1 MTNWLILLIKQFI
14 DIIKYLLVADALFD
28 LEYDKN
34 KKLKEILAL
43 SIIIILVYLVL
54 FEHIVDIWI
63 ELNVVICFLY
73 LFIIYRDN
81 NIFNNIKVVAIVMF
95 IETVMEQF
103 ISLFSKYNINKI
115 DYSEVF
121 ISNIFKFFVISVITL
136 IINIIKSKKNIN
148 FNFNNISAYIYM
160 NIVFGFS
167 ATFFPLY
174 IVIVYKNMINLKINI
189 LITIIACVNIVV
201 STISINIFIKNKN
214 EKDKYYLESILKDET
229 LKLQEE
235 YYQKLID
242 NYAGLRN
249 FRHDIKAHYHV
260 LYKLLE
266 NNEHDDAKIYL
277 ENIFEKI
284 STVDVYSTNNLYI
297 SSILNSFDQ
306 TFKDNQINFDFSY
319 NVNSVIN
326 IDNMDICS
334 LFYNLVINAI
344 EANLKLSNNRY
355 IILNVVNIKNNL
367 LIKISNPIDDIK
379 EIEYIQERKSSK
391 NDAENHGIGLQKI
404 DEIVAKYNG
413 KNEYKVEDNCLINQI
428 VLLNI
433 LEF

>member
-1 MTNWLILLIKQFI
+1 
-14 DIIKYLLVADALFD
+14 
-28 LEYDKN
+28 
-34 KKLKEILAL
+34 
-43 SIIIILVYLVL
+43 
-54 FEHIVDIWI
+54 
-63 ELNVVICFLY
+63 
-73 LFIIYRDN
+73 
-81 NIFNNIKVVAIVMF
+81 
-95 IETVMEQF
+95 MEQF

>member
-43 SIIIILVYLVL
+43 SIIIILVYLVF
-54 FEHIVDIWI
+54 FEHIVDIWVD
-63 ELNVVICFLY
+63 LNAFICLIVQLILFRNKRIKTIKVTIVSTVVTTILEQFTDLFIRRDIYDVSNYDFIISNYFRFLIVVIFSLLFKYKRKGNIDDVLNYVY
-73 LFIIYRDN
+73 L
-81 NIFNNIKVVAIVMF
+81 NIFFSFGSTLFPLGIVQSNLFEIDIKPALA
-95 IETVMEQF
+95 T
-103 ISLFSKYNINKI
+103 SLF
-115 DYSEVF
+115 
-121 ISNIFKFFVISVITL
+121 
-136 IINIIKSKKNIN
+136 
-148 FNFNNISAYIYM
+148 AYI
-160 NIVFGFS
+160 N
-167 ATFFPLY
+167 
-174 IVIVYKNMINLKINI
+174 VI
-189 LITIIACVNIVV
+189 
-201 STISINIFIKNKN
+201 ISIISIIRFIKNKN
-214 EKDKYYLESILKDET
+214 EKDKYYLESIVKDET
-229 LKLQEE
+229 LKLQED

-242 NYAGLRN
+242 NYASLRN
-249 FRHDIKAHYHV
+249 FKHDIKAHYHV
-260 LYKLLE
+260 LYKLIE
-266 NNEHDDAKIYL
+266 NDKHDDAKEYL

-284 STVDVYSTNNLYI
+284 SSVDVYSTNNLYI

-326 IDNMDICS
+326 MDNMDICS
-334 LFYNLVINAI
+334 LFYNLVINAT
-344 EANLKLSNNRY
+344 EANLKLSDNRY

-379 EIEYIQERKSSK
+379 EIKYIQERKSSK
-391 NDAENHGIGLQKI
+391 IDAENHGIGLQKI

-413 KNEYKVEDNCLINQI
+413 KNEYRIEDNCLINQI
-428 VLLNI
+428 VLLNV

>member
-54 FEHIVDIWI
+54 FEHIVDIWVD
-63 ELNVVICFLY
+63 LNAFICLIFLIIIFRTKLFSMIKMILIIIIITSSLEQFSDLLINY
-73 LFIIYRDN
+73 NIYNTSIDDFIFSNILRLIIIIIVFCIIKFFRITFINNLSADASLYIHMNIIFGFSSTIFPLFIVILYKN
-81 NIFNNIKVVAIVMF
+81 E
-95 IETVMEQF
+95 IES
-103 ISLFSKYNINKI
+103 SLLL
-115 DYSEVF
+115 
-121 ISNIFKFFVISVITL
+121 FVITIV
-136 IINIIKSKKNIN
+136 
-148 FNFNNISAYIYM
+148 AYM
-160 NIVFGFS
+160 NIV
-167 ATFFPLY
+167 
-174 IVIVYKNMINLKINI
+174 
-189 LITIIACVNIVV
+189 
-201 STISINIFIKNKN
+201 ISIISIVSFIKNKN
-214 EKDKYYLESILKDET
+214 EKDKYYLESIVKDET
-229 LKLQEE
+229 LKLQED

-249 FRHDIKAHYHV
+249 FKHDIKAHYHV
-260 LYKLLE
+260 MYKLLE
-266 NNEHDDAKIYL
+266 NNKHDDAKIYL

-284 STVDVYSTNNLYI
+284 SSVDVYSTNNLYI

-326 IDNMDICS
+326 MDNMDICS

-367 LIKISNPIDDIK
+367 LIKILNPISDIK

-404 DEIVAKYNG
+404 DEIVSKYNG

-428 VLLNI
+428 ALLNV

>member
-43 SIIIILVYLVL
+43 SIMIVLVYLVL
-54 FEHIVDIWI
+54 FEHIVDIWVD
-63 ELNVVICFLY
+63 LNAFICLIVQLILFRNKRIKTIKVTIVSTVVTTILEQFTDLFIRRDIYDVSNYDFIISNYFRFLIVVIFSLLFKYKRKGNIDDVLNYVY
-73 LFIIYRDN
+73 L
-81 NIFNNIKVVAIVMF
+81 NIFFSFGSTLFPLGIVQSNLFEIDIKPALA
-95 IETVMEQF
+95 T
-103 ISLFSKYNINKI
+103 SLF
-115 DYSEVF
+115 
-121 ISNIFKFFVISVITL
+121 
-136 IINIIKSKKNIN
+136 
-148 FNFNNISAYIYM
+148 AYI
-160 NIVFGFS
+160 N
-167 ATFFPLY
+167 
-174 IVIVYKNMINLKINI
+174 VI
-189 LITIIACVNIVV
+189 
-201 STISINIFIKNKN
+201 ISIISIIRFIKNKN
-214 EKDKYYLESILKDET
+214 EKDKYYLESIVKDET
-229 LKLQEE
+229 LKLQED

-242 NYAGLRN
+242 NYASLRN
-249 FRHDIKAHYHV
+249 FKHDIKAHYHV
-260 LYKLLE
+260 LYKLIE
-266 NNEHDDAKIYL
+266 NDKHDDAKMYL

-284 STVDVYSTNNLYI
+284 SSVDVYSTNNLYI

-326 IDNMDICS
+326 MDNMDICS

-344 EANLKLSNNRY
+344 EANLKLSNDRY

-367 LIKISNPIDDIK
+367 LIKISNPINDIK

-391 NDAENHGIGLQKI
+391 IDTENHGIGLQKI

-413 KNEYKVEDNCLINQI
+413 KNEYKIEDNCLINQI
-428 VLLNI
+428 VLLNV

>member
-54 FEHIVDIWI
+54 FEHIVDIWVD
-63 ELNVVICFLY
+63 LNVVICFISLII
-73 LFIIYRDN
+73 LFRN
-81 NIFNNIKVVAIVMF
+81 NNIKTLKILIVSIIITTIIEQFVDLF
-95 IETVMEQF
+95 IE
-103 ISLFSKYNINKI
+103 YKI
-115 DYSEVF
+115 IEVSEIKF
-121 ISNIFKFFVISVITL
+121 LLSNCLRFFVIVVIYIL
-136 IINIIKSKKNIN
+136 SKIIIMLYNKYN
-148 FNFNNISAYIYM
+148 FNKFSSYIYM
-160 NIVFGFS
+160 NIIFSFS
-167 ATFFPLY
+167 ATIFPL
-174 IVIVYKNMINLKINI
+174 
-189 LITIIACVNIVV
+189 IIAQTYDNKIKYQLSVIIKIVAITNII
-201 STISINIFIKNKN
+201 ISIISIVLFIKNKN
-214 EKDKYYLESILKDET
+214 EKDKYYLENIVKDET
-229 LKLQEE
+229 LKLQED

-242 NYAGLRN
+242 NYASLRN
-249 FRHDIKAHYHV
+249 FKHDIKAHYHV
-260 LYKLLE
+260 LYKLIE
-266 NNEHDDAKIYL
+266 NDKHDDAKEYL

-284 STVDVYSTNNLYI
+284 SSVDVYSTNNLYI

-326 IDNMDICS
+326 MDNMDICS
-334 LFYNLVINAI
+334 LFYNLVINAT
-344 EANLKLSNNRY
+344 EANLKLSDNRY

-379 EIEYIQERKSSK
+379 EIKYIQERKSSK
-391 NDAENHGIGLQKI
+391 IDAENHGIGLQKI

-413 KNEYKVEDNCLINQI
+413 KNEYRIEDNCLINQI
-428 VLLNI
+428 VLLNV

>member
-43 SIIIILVYLVL
+43 SIMIILVYLAL

-63 ELNVVICFLY
+63 DLNAFICLIVQLILFRNKRIKTIKVTIVSTVVTTILEQFTD
-73 LFIIYRDN
+73 LFIRRDIYDVSNYGFIISNFFRFAIIIIFSFLFKYKRKINMSDSLN
-81 NIFNNIKVVAIVMF
+81 YIYLNIFFGFSSTLFPLAIVQSNLF
-95 IETVMEQF
+95 KIKSILAFGTTVF
-103 ISLFSKYNINKI
+103 AY
-115 DYSEVF
+115 
-121 ISNIFKFFVISVITL
+121 
-136 IINIIKSKKNIN
+136 INII
-148 FNFNNISAYIYM
+148 
-160 NIVFGFS
+160 
-167 ATFFPLY
+167 
-174 IVIVYKNMINLKINI
+174 
-189 LITIIACVNIVV
+189 
-201 STISINIFIKNKN
+201 ISIISIILFIKNKN
-214 EKDKYYLESILKDET
+214 EKDKYYLESTVKDET
-229 LKLQEE
+229 IKLQEV

-242 NYAGLRN
+242 NYASLRN
-249 FRHDIKAHYHV
+249 FKHDIKAHYHV

-266 NNEHDDAKIYL
+266 NNKHVDAKDYL

-284 STVDVYSTNNLYI
+284 NSVDVYNTNNLYI

-326 IDNMDICS
+326 MDNMDICS

-355 IILNVVNIKNNL
+355 IILNIVNIKNNL
-367 LIKISNPIDDIK
+367 LIKILNPINDIK

-391 NDAENHGIGLQKI
+391 IDTENHGIGLQKV

-413 KNEYKVEDNCLINQI
+413 KNEYRIEDNCLINQI
-428 VLLNI
+428 VLLNV

>member
-54 FEHIVDIWI
+54 FEHIVDIWV
-63 ELNVVICFLY
+63 ELNVVICFIFLVIILRTRLSKLIRY
-73 LFIIYRDN
+73 ISISMMSVTLIEEFVDLFI
-81 NIFNNIKVVAIVMF
+81 
-95 IETVMEQF
+95 E
-103 ISLFSKYNINKI
+103 YNITEEYYFLICNILIFVIVLIISKVISMIQYKKKISEIEWYIYINMLFAISSTIFPIIIVQTYENKI
-115 DYSEVF
+115 KYSLS
-121 ISNIFKFFVISVITL
+121 IVITL
-136 IINIIKSKKNIN
+136 IAYINII
-148 FNFNNISAYIYM
+148 IS
-160 NIVFGFS
+160 IV
-167 ATFFPLY
+167 L
-174 IVIVYKNMINLKINI
+174 INLF
-189 LITIIACVNIVV
+189 L
-201 STISINIFIKNKN
+201 KNKN
-214 EKDKYYLESILKDET
+214 EKDKYYLESIVKDET
-229 LKLQEE
+229 LKLQED

-242 NYAGLRN
+242 NYASLRN
-249 FRHDIKAHYHV
+249 FKHDIKAHYHV
-260 LYKLLE
+260 FYKLLE
-266 NNEHDDAKIYL
+266 NDNYDEAKKYL

-284 STVDVYSTNNLYI
+284 SLVDVYSTNNLYI

-326 IDNMDICS
+326 MDNMDICS

-344 EANLKLSNNRY
+344 EANLKLSNDRY
-355 IILNVVNIKNNL
+355 IILNIVNIKNNL
-367 LIKISNPIDDIK
+367 LIKILNPINDIK

-391 NDAENHGIGLQKI
+391 IDTENHGIGLQKI

-413 KNEYKVEDNCLINQI
+413 KNEYKIEDNCLINQI
-428 VLLNI
+428 VLLNV

>member
-43 SIIIILVYLVL
+43 SIMIVLVYLVL

-63 ELNVVICFLY
+63 DLNAFICLIVQLILFRNKRIKTIKVTIVSTVVTTILEQFTDIFIRRDIY
-73 LFIIYRDN
+73 DVSNYGFIISNFFRFAIIIIFSFLFKYKRKINMSDSLN
-81 NIFNNIKVVAIVMF
+81 YIYLNIFFGFSSTLFPLAIVQSNLF
-95 IETVMEQF
+95 KIKSILAFGTTVF
-103 ISLFSKYNINKI
+103 AY
-115 DYSEVF
+115 
-121 ISNIFKFFVISVITL
+121 
-136 IINIIKSKKNIN
+136 INII
-148 FNFNNISAYIYM
+148 
-160 NIVFGFS
+160 
-167 ATFFPLY
+167 
-174 IVIVYKNMINLKINI
+174 
-189 LITIIACVNIVV
+189 
-201 STISINIFIKNKN
+201 ISIISIILFIKNKN
-214 EKDKYYLESILKDET
+214 EKDKYYLESTVKDET
-229 LKLQEE
+229 IKLQEV

-242 NYAGLRN
+242 NYASLRN
-249 FRHDIKAHYHV
+249 FKHDIKAHYHV

-266 NNEHDDAKIYL
+266 NNKHVDAKDYL

-284 STVDVYSTNNLYI
+284 NSVDVYNTNNLYI

-326 IDNMDICS
+326 MDNMDICS

-355 IILNVVNIKNNL
+355 IILNIVNIKNNL
-367 LIKISNPIDDIK
+367 LIKILNPINDIK

-391 NDAENHGIGLQKI
+391 IDTENHGIGLQKI

-413 KNEYKVEDNCLINQI
+413 KNEYKIEDNCLINQI
-428 VLLNI
+428 VLLNV

>member
-54 FEHIVDIWI
+54 FEHIVDIWV
-63 ELNVVICFLY
+63 ELNVVICLIFLVIILRTRLSKLIRY
-73 LFIIYRDN
+73 ISISMMSVTLIEEFVDLFI
-81 NIFNNIKVVAIVMF
+81 
-95 IETVMEQF
+95 E
-103 ISLFSKYNINKI
+103 YNITEEYYFLICNILIFVIVLIISKVISMIQYKKKISEIEWYIYINMLFAISSTIFPIIIVQTYENKI
-115 DYSEVF
+115 KYSLS
-121 ISNIFKFFVISVITL
+121 IVITL
-136 IINIIKSKKNIN
+136 IAYINII
-148 FNFNNISAYIYM
+148 IS
-160 NIVFGFS
+160 IV
-167 ATFFPLY
+167 L
-174 IVIVYKNMINLKINI
+174 INLF
-189 LITIIACVNIVV
+189 L
-201 STISINIFIKNKN
+201 KNKN
-214 EKDKYYLESILKDET
+214 EKDKYYLESIVKDET
-229 LKLQEE
+229 LKLQED

-242 NYAGLRN
+242 NYASLRN
-249 FRHDIKAHYHV
+249 FKHDIKAHYHV
-260 LYKLLE
+260 LYKLIE
-266 NNEHDDAKIYL
+266 NDKHDDAKIYL

-284 STVDVYSTNNLYI
+284 SSVDVYSTNNLYI

-326 IDNMDICS
+326 MDNMDICS

-367 LIKISNPIDDIK
+367 LIKILNPINDIK

-391 NDAENHGIGLQKI
+391 IDTENHGIGLQKI

-413 KNEYKVEDNCLINQI
+413 KNEYKIEDNCLINQI
-428 VLLNI
+428 VLLNV

>member
-54 FEHIVDIWI
+54 FEHIVDIWV
-63 ELNVVICFLY
+63 ELNVVICFISLII
-73 LFIIYRDN
+73 LFRN
-81 NIFNNIKVVAIVMF
+81 NNIKTLKILIVT
-95 IETVMEQF
+95 IIITTIIEQF
-103 ISLFSKYNINKI
+103 IDLFIKYRIYDVASKGFIFSNILRLNIIAIMYSIIRIINRKKYNFN
-115 DYSEVF
+115 E
-121 ISNIFKFFVISVITL
+121 ISFYLYIC
-136 IINIIKSKKNIN
+136 II
-148 FNFNNISAYIYM
+148 
-160 NIVFGFS
+160 FGFS
-167 ATFFPLY
+167 STIFPIFVVYAYSYLMKTKTI
-174 IVIVYKNMINLKINI
+174 IVII
-189 LITIIACVNIVV
+189 LISYLNIILTIL
-201 STISINIFIKNKN
+201 SIIIFVKNKN

-266 NNEHDDAKIYL
+266 NNEHDGAKEYL

-284 STVDVYSTNNLYI
+284 STADVYSTNNLYI

-326 IDNMDICS
+326 MDNMDICS
-334 LFYNLVINAI
+334 LFYNLVINAV

-367 LIKISNPIDDIK
+367 LIKISNPINDIK
-379 EIEYIQERKSSK
+379 EIKYIQERKSSK
-391 NDAENHGIGLQKI
+391 IDVENHGIGLQKI
-404 DEIVAKYNG
+404 DEIVAKYSG
-413 KNEYKVEDNCLINQI
+413 KNEYRIEDNCLINQI
-428 VLLNI
+428 VLLNV
-433 LEF
+433 LRF

>member
-54 FEHIVDIWI
+54 FEHIVDIWVD
-63 ELNVVICFLY
+63 LNAFICLIFLIIIFRTKLFSMIKMILIIIIITSSLEQFSDLLINY
-73 LFIIYRDN
+73 NIYNTSIDDFIFSNILRLIIIIIVFCIIKFFRITFINNLSADASLYIHMNIIFGFSSTIFPLFIVILYKN
-81 NIFNNIKVVAIVMF
+81 E
-95 IETVMEQF
+95 IES
-103 ISLFSKYNINKI
+103 SLLL
-115 DYSEVF
+115 
-121 ISNIFKFFVISVITL
+121 FVITIV
-136 IINIIKSKKNIN
+136 
-148 FNFNNISAYIYM
+148 AYM
-160 NIVFGFS
+160 NIV
-167 ATFFPLY
+167 
-174 IVIVYKNMINLKINI
+174 
-189 LITIIACVNIVV
+189 
-201 STISINIFIKNKN
+201 ISIISIVSFIKNKN

-367 LIKISNPIDDIK
+367 LIKILNPISDIK

-404 DEIVAKYNG
+404 DEIVSKYNG

-428 VLLNI
+428 VLLNV
-433 LEF
+433 LRF

>member
-43 SIIIILVYLVL
+43 SIMIILVYLAL
-54 FEHIVDIWI
+54 FEHIVDIWVD
-63 ELNVVICFLY
+63 LNAFICLIVQLILFRNKRIKTIKVTIVSTVVTTILEQFVD
-73 LFIIYRDN
+73 LFIIYER
-81 NIFNNIKVVAIVMF
+81 NNIKTYEFYV
-95 IETVMEQF
+95 
-103 ISLFSKYNINKI
+103 
-115 DYSEVF
+115 
-121 ISNIFKFFVISVITL
+121 SNILRLVATIFFHLLFKFKKRENFEDSVNYIYLNIFFGFGSTL
-136 IINIIKSKKNIN
+136 FPIFIVQSNLFKIKSILG
-148 FNFNNISAYIYM
+148 I
-160 NIVFGFS
+160 
-167 ATFFPLY
+167 AT
-174 IVIVYKNMINLKINI
+174 
-189 LITIIACVNIVV
+189 TIIAYVNIII
-201 STISINIFIKNKN
+201 SLISIVLFIKNKN
-214 EKDKYYLESILKDET
+214 EKDKYYLESIVKDET
-229 LKLQEE
+229 LKLQED

-242 NYAGLRN
+242 NYASLRN
-249 FRHDIKAHYHV
+249 FKHNIKAHYHV
-260 LYKLLE
+260 LYKLIE
-266 NNEHDDAKIYL
+266 NDKHDDAKEYL

-284 STVDVYSTNNLYI
+284 SSVDVYSTNNLYI

-326 IDNMDICS
+326 MDNMDICS

-344 EANLKLSNNRY
+344 EANLKLSDNRY

-379 EIEYIQERKSSK
+379 EIKYIQERKSSK
-391 NDAENHGIGLQKI
+391 IDAENHGIGLQKI

-413 KNEYKVEDNCLINQI
+413 KNEYRIEDNCLINQI
-428 VLLNI
+428 VLLNV

>member
-43 SIIIILVYLVL
+43 SIMIILVYLIL
-54 FEHIVDIWI
+54 FEHIVDIWVD
-63 ELNVVICFLY
+63 LNAFICLIFLIIIFRTKLFSMIKMILIIIIITSSLEQFSDLLINY
-73 LFIIYRDN
+73 NIYNTSIDDFIFSNILRLIIIIIVFCIIKFFRITFINNLSADASLYIHMNIIFGFSSTIFPLFIVILYKN
-81 NIFNNIKVVAIVMF
+81 E
-95 IETVMEQF
+95 IES
-103 ISLFSKYNINKI
+103 SLLL
-115 DYSEVF
+115 
-121 ISNIFKFFVISVITL
+121 FVITIV
-136 IINIIKSKKNIN
+136 
-148 FNFNNISAYIYM
+148 AYM
-160 NIVFGFS
+160 NIV
-167 ATFFPLY
+167 
-174 IVIVYKNMINLKINI
+174 
-189 LITIIACVNIVV
+189 
-201 STISINIFIKNKN
+201 ISIISIVSFIKNKN
-214 EKDKYYLESILKDET
+214 EKDKYYLESIVKDET
-229 LKLQEE
+229 LKLQED

-249 FRHDIKAHYHV
+249 FKHDIKAHYHV
-260 LYKLLE
+260 MYKLLE
-266 NNEHDDAKIYL
+266 NNKHDDAKIYL

-284 STVDVYSTNNLYI
+284 SSVDVYSTNNLYI

-326 IDNMDICS
+326 MDNMDICS

-367 LIKISNPIDDIK
+367 LIKILNPISDIK

-404 DEIVAKYNG
+404 DEIVSKYNG

-428 VLLNI
+428 VLLNV

>member
-1 MTNWLILLIKQFI
+1 MTNWVILLIKQFI

-43 SIIIILVYLVL
+43 SIMIILVYLAL

-63 ELNVVICFLY
+63 DLNAFICLIVQLILFRNKRIKTIKVTIVSTVVTTILEQFTDIFIRRDIY
-73 LFIIYRDN
+73 DVSNYGFIISNFFRFAIIIIFSFLFKYKRKINMSDSLN
-81 NIFNNIKVVAIVMF
+81 YIYLNIFFGFSSTLFPLAIVQSNLF
-95 IETVMEQF
+95 KIKSILAFGTTVF
-103 ISLFSKYNINKI
+103 AY
-115 DYSEVF
+115 
-121 ISNIFKFFVISVITL
+121 
-136 IINIIKSKKNIN
+136 INII
-148 FNFNNISAYIYM
+148 
-160 NIVFGFS
+160 
-167 ATFFPLY
+167 
-174 IVIVYKNMINLKINI
+174 
-189 LITIIACVNIVV
+189 
-201 STISINIFIKNKN
+201 ISIISIILFIKNKN
-214 EKDKYYLESILKDET
+214 EKDKYYLESTVKDET
-229 LKLQEE
+229 IKLQEV

-242 NYAGLRN
+242 NYASLRN
-249 FRHDIKAHYHV
+249 FKHDIKAHYHV

-266 NNEHDDAKIYL
+266 NNKHVDAKDYL

-284 STVDVYSTNNLYI
+284 NSVDVYNTNNLYI

-326 IDNMDICS
+326 MDNMDICS

-344 EANLKLSNNRY
+344 EANLKLSDNRY
-355 IILNVVNIKNNL
+355 IILNIVNIKNNL
-367 LIKISNPIDDIK
+367 LIKILNPINDIK

-391 NDAENHGIGLQKI
+391 IDTENHGIGLQKV

-413 KNEYKVEDNCLINQI
+413 KNEYRIEDNCLINQI
-428 VLLNI
+428 VLLNV

>member
-43 SIIIILVYLVL
+43 SIMIILVYLAL

-63 ELNVVICFLY
+63 DLNAFICLIVQLILFRNKRIKTIKVTIVSTVVTTILEQFTDIFIRRDIY
-73 LFIIYRDN
+73 DVSNYGFIISNFFRFAIIIIFSFLFKYKRKINMSDSLN
-81 NIFNNIKVVAIVMF
+81 YIYLNIFFGFSSTLFPLAIVQSNLF
-95 IETVMEQF
+95 KIKSILAFGTTVF
-103 ISLFSKYNINKI
+103 AY
-115 DYSEVF
+115 
-121 ISNIFKFFVISVITL
+121 
-136 IINIIKSKKNIN
+136 INII
-148 FNFNNISAYIYM
+148 
-160 NIVFGFS
+160 
-167 ATFFPLY
+167 
-174 IVIVYKNMINLKINI
+174 
-189 LITIIACVNIVV
+189 
-201 STISINIFIKNKN
+201 ISIISIILFIKNKN
-214 EKDKYYLESILKDET
+214 EKDKYYLESTVKDET
-229 LKLQEE
+229 IKLQEV

-242 NYAGLRN
+242 NYASLRN
-249 FRHDIKAHYHV
+249 FKHDIKAHYHV

-266 NNEHDDAKIYL
+266 NNKHVDAKDYL

-284 STVDVYSTNNLYI
+284 NSVDVYNTNNLYI

-326 IDNMDICS
+326 MDNMDICS

-344 EANLKLSNNRY
+344 EANLKLSDNRY
-355 IILNVVNIKNNL
+355 IILNIVNIKNNL
-367 LIKISNPIDDIK
+367 LIKILNPINDIK

-391 NDAENHGIGLQKI
+391 IDTENHGIGLQKV

-413 KNEYKVEDNCLINQI
+413 KNEYRIEDNCLINQI
-428 VLLNI
+428 VLLNV